1 MPAYT
6 PAGAPRKSG
15 GALQVIVVL
24 VVLTAVI
31 VGAYFVFRKDG
42 EKQPPNGNGKI
53 TGPQNGGKPPDTN
66 GTEPP
71 PPPPPVAVD
80 DDIDGAKEFRKGDYK
95 TAAEKLA
102 AYVKKEPK
110 NTQAHYML
118 GQSYLKLG
126 QTAEAEV
133 SLGEALKLDPRGAAG
148 AAAALS
154 LGDSLYDRHY
164 AKVEE
169 QDRTKWQR
177 IREVYSI
184 ALRTV
189 GYGPER
195 KQLVGRL
202 NKLNA
207 HLIWSR
213 MTTGDSKIHTVLPG
227 ESVERIGVAYGL
239 PRDCTKSISRIN
251 KLPKGDIV
259 RPDQKIKVITRL
271 NMEILVSKKHFTLTA
286 WLNGYFFAEFPV
298 GIGKGGATPI
308 GEFVIKPTKGKDKEP
323 IWYTRDEHGKSV
335 KYPFKHPKNILGT
348 RWMGFVDQPK
358 IGATSLGIHGTGKPE
373 TIGTKS
379 SAGCIRM
386 HNKDVEKL
394 FDFTPGGSKVKVVN

>member
-6 PAGAPRKSG
+6 PAGAPKKSG
-15 GALQVIVVL
+15 AAQVIVIL

-31 VGAYFVFRKDG
+31 VGAYFVFFRKGD
-42 EKQPPNGNGKI
+42 EKPPPNGNGKV
-53 TGPQNGGKPPDTN
+53 TGPKNGGKPPEAN
-66 GTEPP
+66 GAKPP
-71 PPPPPVAVD
+71 PLVVN
-80 DDIDGAKEFRKGDYK
+80 DDIDGASEFRKGNYK

-102 AYVKKEPK
+102 AHVKKEPK
-110 NTQAHYML
+110 NAQAHYML
-118 GQSYLKLG
+118 GQSYLRLG
-126 QTAEAEV
+126 KTAQAEA
-133 SLGEALKLDPRGAAG
+133 SLGEAVKLDPRGAAG

-169 QDRTKWQR
+169 QDRTKWER
-177 IREVYSI
+177 TREVYSI

-202 NKLNA
+202 NELNKY
-207 HLIWSR
+207 LIWSR
-213 MTTGDSKIHTVLPG
+213 MLTKDSKTHIVMPG

-251 KLPKGDIV
+251 NLKKDLI
-259 RPDQKIKVITRL
+259 RPNQKIKVIAKL
-271 NMEILVSKKHFTLTA
+271 DMEILVSKKHFTLTA

-298 GIGKGGATPI
+298 GIGKGGATPV
-308 GEFVIKPTKGKDKEP
+308 GEFVIKLTKGKDKNP
-323 IWYTRDEHGKSV
+323 DWTPTLPDGKTVTHKFGS
-335 KYPFKHPKNILGT
+335 KENILGT
-348 RWMGFVDQPK
+348 RWMGFVDQEE
-358 IGATSLGIHGTGKPE
+358 IGATSLGIHGTFKPE

-394 FDFTPGGSKVKVVN
+394 YDFTPGGTKVKVVN